1 MQNDIDS
8 YRKTLELR
16 SRLIKENNRQ
26 IEQLEKLNKSL
37 KKENELLK
45 NTIHNLNAQNQT
57 GRDEENLEC

>member
-26 IEQLEKLNKSL
+26 IEQLEKLNESL

>member
-26 IEQLEKLNKSL
+26 IEQLEKLNKSVNNSAI
-37 KKENELLK
+37 E
-45 NTIHNLNAQNQT
+45 
-57 GRDEENLEC
+57 